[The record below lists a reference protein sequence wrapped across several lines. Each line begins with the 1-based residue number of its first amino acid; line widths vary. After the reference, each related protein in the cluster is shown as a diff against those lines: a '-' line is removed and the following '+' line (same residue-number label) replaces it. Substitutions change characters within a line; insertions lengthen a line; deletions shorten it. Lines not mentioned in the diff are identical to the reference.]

1 MSNSYSNII
10 VNGQSYPNLLE
21 YQMNFVKFCL
31 GLKSLKTMY
40 NLTEVSI
47 TIDGKYTYN
56 NIEILSG
63 PDGNIYNGQN
73 WSIKWVNQ
81 TGTEQNMSFTLKNEG
96 SKHTDFGGG
105 NKKRGRTKGKKIK
118 RKKTK
123 KQTRK

>member
-10 VNGQSYPNLLE
+10 VNGQPYSSLRE
-21 YQMNFVKFCL
+21 YQMNFVKFCV

-40 NLTEVSI
+40 NLTAVSI
-47 TIDGKYTYN
+47 TIDKNYTYN

-63 PDGNIYNGQN
+63 PEEDIYVGQN
-73 WSIKWVNQ
+73 WKIKWVNQ
-81 TGTEQNMSFTLKNEG
+81 NEMEQNMNFTLKNEG

-105 NKKRGRTKGKKIK
+105 NKKRRRTKGKKIK